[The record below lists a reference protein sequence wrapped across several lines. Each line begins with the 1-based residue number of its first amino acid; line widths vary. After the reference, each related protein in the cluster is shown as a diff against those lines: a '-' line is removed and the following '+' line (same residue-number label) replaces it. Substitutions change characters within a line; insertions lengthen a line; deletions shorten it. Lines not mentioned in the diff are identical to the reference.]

1 MKVHQSTVILLL
13 VIFGMHE
20 EDFTTVI
27 ENRQINEQGKCRK
40 LNTFIK
46 SKENERDY
54 KANGFDVIDCV
65 RNEQG
70 GKCKY
75 TGIPENG
82 FQITL
87 TCKKGKPVH
96 YIGSRPNQPPD
107 HREFPRCSRWPV
119 QA

>member
-1 MKVHQSTVILLL
+1 KL
-13 VIFGMHE
+13 VSFGMHE
-20 EDFTTVI
+20 EDLTTVI

-40 LNTFIK
+40 LNTCIK

-87 TCKKGKPVH
+87 TCKKGKPVY
-96 YIGSRPNQPPD
+96 YICLVSNNTRFLNIDRRVHELQTFLFD
-107 HREFPRCSRWPV
+107 K
-119 QA
+119 